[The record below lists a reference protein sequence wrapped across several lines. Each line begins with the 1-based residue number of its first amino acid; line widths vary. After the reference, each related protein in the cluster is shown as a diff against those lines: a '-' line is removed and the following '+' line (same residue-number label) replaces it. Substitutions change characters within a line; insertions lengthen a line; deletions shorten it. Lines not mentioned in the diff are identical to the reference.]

1 MSVVKNTSLL
11 PALEATLEE
20 EWMQSLVFSP
30 FHKYVYC
37 IYIWC
42 MYIVCILYEYCVY
55 CMNNLCILYVN
66 CSFLCLYISCS
77 KINVWILWVV
87 MLLMIMPR
95 RVLTCSQSTSAPT
108 TWRRD
113 FSQYGDH
120 HSLIS
125 ISSLWVAMNE
135 LSSVS
140 VYLSLLLSVAMGTS
154 WQASTTRTMTGSNF
168 SFWRT
173 RFWSR
178 TTTATTRTRWQD
190 RVSLQNLLREIESR
204 LASA

>member
-1 MSVVKNTSLL
+1 
-11 PALEATLEE
+11 
-20 EWMQSLVFSP
+20 
-30 FHKYVYC
+30 
-37 IYIWC
+37 
-42 MYIVCILYEYCVY
+42 MYI
-55 CMNNLCILYVN
+55 LCILYVN

-154 WQASTTRTMTGSNF
+154 WQASTTK
-168 SFWRT
+168 
-173 RFWSR
+173 
-178 TTTATTRTRWQD
+178 TTTGMDSSWKKILIGTTIATTRTRWPD
-190 RVSLQNLLREIESR
+190 RVSLQSLPREIESR
-204 LASA
+204 YGLSIGEMGMYGTMDMWTFGKTPPKAPEWP